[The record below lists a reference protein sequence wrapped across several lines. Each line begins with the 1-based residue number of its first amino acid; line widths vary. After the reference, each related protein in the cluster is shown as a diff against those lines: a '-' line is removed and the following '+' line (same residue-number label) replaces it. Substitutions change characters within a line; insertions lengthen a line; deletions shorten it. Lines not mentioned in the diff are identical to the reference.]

1 MNKLIESKRKEL
13 SALCRKYH
21 VQRLEIFGSAVTESF
36 DPGKSDL
43 DFVVQFGKLA
53 PGEYADTYFGLL
65 EEMEELFQF
74 RVDLIMDTAIDNPYF
89 REKTE
94 KTGVLLFAA

>member
-1 MNKLIESKRKEL
+1 LRRFAASIVFSAWKFSAPPSL
-13 SALCRKYH
+13 SPLTPA
-21 VQRLEIFGSAVTESF
+21 
-36 DPGKSDL
+36 KSDL
-43 DFVVQFGKLA
+43 DFVVQFGELA

-65 EEMEELFQF
+65 EEMEKLFQR

-89 REKTE
+89 REKIE

>member
-1 MNKLIESKRKEL
+1 MNAIIESKKKEL
-13 SALCRKYH
+13 VGLCLKYR
-21 VQRLEIFGSAVTESF
+21 VRRLEIFGSAVSEFF
-36 DPGKSDL
+36 DPDKSDL
-43 DFVVQFGKLA
+43 DFVVQFHDLA

-65 EEMEELFQF
+65 EGMEKLFQR

-89 REKTE
+89 REKIE

>member
-1 MNKLIESKRKEL
+1 MNALIESKKKEL
-13 SALCRKYH
+13 DEICRTHH
-21 VQRLEIFGSAVTESF
+21 VRRLEVFGSAVSESF
-36 DPGKSDL
+36 DPEKSDL
-43 DFVVQFGKLA
+43 DFVVQFFDLR

-65 EEMEELFQF
+65 EKLEELFQR

-89 REKTE
+89 REKIQ